1 MTRRRP
7 NRRPGSRP
15 ASVSLEA
22 LFVLPVLLLVVV
34 ALVEFAMLLAAEQ
47 KLAEASGVAARTAAV
62 GRSDADARH
71 AVRAVLGDRQYDA
84 AEVKIDR
91 RHDAR
96 LGDLVEVRIDLPAK
110 AAAPCVLRA
119 CGVKMTDDTLIG
131 RTLMRAE

>member
-7 NRRPGSRP
+7 NRPSNRP

-34 ALVEFAMLLAAEQ
+34 ALVEFAMLIAAEQ

-62 GRSDADARH
+62 GRSDDDARE
-71 AVRAVLGDRQYDA
+71 AVKAVLGKTQYDA
-84 AEVKIDR
+84 AKVKIDR
-91 RHDAR
+91 RHDDH

-110 AAAPCVLRA
+110 AAAPCVLRS
-119 CGVKMTDDTLIG
+119 CGVKISDDTLIG